1 MAFSEQ
7 MTSLWKNIVL
17 FGQAL
22 DHDPQSEMAQ
32 EIDRLVAAQ
41 NGDRAAF
48 TAIASRVDAL
58 AAEVHGLSERVGRAS

>member
-1 MAFSEQ
+1 MALSEK
-7 MTSLWKNIVL
+7 MASLWRNIVL

-41 NGDRAAF
+41 NSDRAAF

-58 AAEVHGLSERVGRAS
+58 AAEVRGLSERVGRAR